1 MRMLSVERRIWLREQ
16 ASRYSDALDANP
28 DVSAYLLGELR
39 GLEWST
45 VGGALLGVVTE
56 PEAEHRDYTGRISI
70 PYITPGG
77 VVGLRFRCAGP
88 AYDPEHKCEGHAK
101 YLSVTGAP
109 VGMYNVKAL
118 HDAGDVIGIAEG
130 EFDALAATQA
140 GLPTVGIPG
149 VQTWKPHWY
158 RLFEGFSEVIMLQDG
173 DDAGEG
179 LASVIQEEVEAT
191 RICAMP
197 GGEDVSSF
205 IVAKGPEE
213 FMNWVR

>member
-1 MRMLSVERRIWLREQ
+1 MKMLSVERRIWLREQ
-16 ASRYSDALDANP
+16 ASRYSDALDGNP
-28 DVSAYLLGELR
+28 DVSEYLLGELR
-39 GLEWST
+39 GLQWST

-56 PEAEHRDYTGRISI
+56 PEAEHRNYAGRISI

-88 AYDPEHKCEGHAK
+88 AYDREHKCDGHAK

-109 VGMYNVKAL
+109 VNMYNVKAL
-118 HDAGDVIGIAEG
+118 HDAGSVIGIAEG

-140 GLPTVGIPG
+140 GLPTVAIPG
-149 VQTWKPHWY
+149 VSVWKPHWY

-179 LASVIQEEVEAT
+179 LASVIQEEVEAA